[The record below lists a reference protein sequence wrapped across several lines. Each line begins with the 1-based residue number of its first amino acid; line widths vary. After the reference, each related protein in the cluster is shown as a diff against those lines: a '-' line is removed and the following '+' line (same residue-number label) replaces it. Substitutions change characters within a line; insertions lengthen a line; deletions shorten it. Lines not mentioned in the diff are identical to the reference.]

1 MKNTWFK
8 ITSLLLACTLAFSAV
23 IGFTLVPAADSANP
37 VAATAEKSAAVSA
50 VSAVNS
56 VDEAVQI
63 LTAQDA
69 AQPAAKAAAGGEV
82 LTQCGGDCGHCPTI
96 VIPGISQT
104 ETFLLDENGNR
115 MFTADGKPM
124 MSYPPSVESDALV
137 KTLAWPLART
147 LITQKDNGFTDVAA
161 NVVEDVFSSLATG
174 LDTQP
179 VRSVEVVKYPQSVAR
194 CSAHDKSYIY
204 SCIPLQTY
212 SSLAGE
218 DHLYF
223 LAFNSFGNNLEV
235 AQELY
240 DMIQLVKRETGHSKV
255 NLCPISLGATI
266 TNSLLEFYPQVYDD
280 INKVVFIVPA
290 LDGSAI
296 VSDVFKGNLSL
307 GDEML
312 YKDLFPSLF
321 GGYLPYLINVALRL
335 LPKQVVL
342 DLLDKVLDRLQQ
354 SALVNCTVMWS
365 LVPSADYPA
374 LAEKFL
380 SDPAHAEVKRQTD
393 IYYQAQLHSLANIL
407 KLVDCGIPVFDVVDY
422 NFALYSIAG
431 SYDKINADGVIHLDS
446 TSMGATSGPV
456 NTPLPA
462 GYAQQ
467 NTHCSNP
474 AHHHLSPD
482 GTVDAS
488 TGLLPETTFYF
499 NKQAHEG
506 TARNDVIIKLA
517 TELLLGDEIQNVFS
531 APDRYP
537 QFNNSRESKF
547 LINDL
552 RNAKLID
559 QSTLAPEDAAELQA
573 AIDECDAVI
582 NNTVVD
588 YDAFVRANTR
598 LNNIRYKI
606 GVAQPPQKD
615 QWGDLAE
622 VLLKVASEALYRYWG
637 PRGFSDWNIYN

>member
-1 MKNTWFK
+1 MKNNWVKT
-8 ITSLLLACTLAFSAV
+8 TSLFLACTLAFSAV
-23 IGFTLVPAADSANP
+23 TGFSLVQPIDSTNP
-37 VAATAEKSAAVSA
+37 VAATAEKSAAVSSVANVQAA
-50 VSAVNS
+50 VKLLA
-56 VDEAVQI
+56 EE
-63 LTAQDA
+63 DA
-69 AQPAAKAAAGGEV
+69 AQPASAAAADDGV
-82 LTQCGGDCGHCPTI
+82 LTECGGNCGHSPTI

-104 ETFLLDENGNR
+104 ETFLLDEEGNR

-124 MSYPPSVESDALV
+124 MSYPPSVDVDALV

-147 LITQKDNGFTDVAA
+147 LITQQDNGFTDVAA
-161 NVVEDVFSSLATG
+161 DVLEDVASCLATG

-194 CSAHDKSYIY
+194 CSEHDKSYIY

-212 SSLAGE
+212 SSTAGE

-266 TNSLLEFYPQVYDD
+266 TNSLFEFYPQVYDD

-321 GGYLPYLINVALRL
+321 GGYLPHLINIALRL

-374 LAEKFL
+374 LAGKFL
-380 SDPAHAEVKRQTD
+380 SDPAHTEVKRQTD
-393 IYYQAQLHSLANIL
+393 IYYQAQLHSRANIL
-407 KLVDCGIPVFDVVDY
+407 KLTQRGIPVFDVVDY

-446 TSMGATSGPV
+446 TSMGATSGAV
-456 NTPLPA
+456 NERLPD

-467 NTHCSNP
+467 DTYCSNP
-474 AHHHLSPD
+474 GEHNHISPD

-499 NKQAHEG
+499 NKQGHEG

-517 TELLLGDEIQNVFS
+517 TELLLGDEIQTVFS
-531 APDRYP
+531 APGRYP
-537 QFNNSRESKF
+537 QFNNARESKF

-588 YDAFVRANTR
+588 YEAFVQANTR
-598 LNNIRYKI
+598 LNNIRFKI
-606 GVAQPPQKD
+606 GVAQPPKD
-615 QWGDLAE
+615 DTLTKLAE
-622 VLLKVASEALYRYWG
+622 IVLKIASEALYKYWG
-637 PRGFSDWNIYN
+637 PRGFSDWNLNN

>member
-1 MKNTWFK
+1 MKK
-8 ITSLLLACTLAFSAV
+8 YGSRLTSALLSFTLLFSAAF
-23 IGFTLVPAADSANP
+23 GFGGMPPAATNT
-37 VAATAEKSAAVSA
+37 VGATAEKSAAVST
-50 VSAVNS
+50 VSTVR
-56 VDEAVQI
+56 EAVK
-63 LTAQDA
+63 LLAEEDA
-69 AQPAAKAAAGGEV
+69 AQPAPEAPADDGV
-82 LTQCGGDCGHCPTI
+82 LTQCGGNCGHCPTI

-104 ETFLLDENGNR
+104 ETFLLDEDGNR
-115 MFTADGKPM
+115 MYTEDGKPM
-124 MSYPPSVESDALV
+124 TSYPPTVDVDALV

-147 LITQKDNGFTDVAA
+147 LITQRDNGFTDIAA
-161 NVVEDVFSSLATG
+161 DVVGDVFSSLATG

-179 VRSVEVVKYPQSVAR
+179 VKSVEVVKYPQSVAR
-194 CSAHDKSYIY
+194 CSEHDKSYIY

-212 SSLAGE
+212 SSTAGE

-266 TNSLLEFYPQVYDD
+266 TNSLLEFYPQVYND
-280 INKVVFIVPA
+280 IHKVVFIVPA

-296 VSDVFKGNLSL
+296 VSDAFKGNLSL

-321 GGYLPYLINVALRL
+321 DGYLPYAINIALRL
-335 LPKQVVL
+335 LPKQVVTTL
-342 DLLDKVLDRLQQ
+342 INKVLDRLQQ

-365 LVPSADYPA
+365 LVPCADYPA

-393 IYYQAQLHSLANIL
+393 IYYQAQLHSRANIL
-407 KLVDCGIPVFDVVDY
+407 KLVERGIPVFDIVDY

-431 SYDKINADGVIHLDS
+431 SFDKINADGVIHLDS
-446 TSMGATSGPV
+446 TSMGATSAPV
-456 NTPLPA
+456 NERLPD
-462 GYAQQ
+462 GYVQQ
-467 NTHCSNP
+467 DTYCSNP
-474 AHHHLSPD
+474 GGHNHISPD
-482 GTVDAS
+482 GAVDAS

-517 TELLLGDEIQNVFS
+517 TQLLLDNTITDVH
-531 APDRYP
+531 AVPDRFP
-537 QFNNSRESKF
+537 QFNTGRESKRVF
-547 LINDL
+547 YDV
-552 RNAKLID
+552 RDSKLID

-573 AIDECDAVI
+573 AIEECEAMLSH
-582 NNTVVD
+582 TVVD
-588 YDAFVRANTR
+588 YDEFLHARDR

-606 GVAQPPQKD
+606 GVTQPPKED
-615 QWGDLAE
+615 KLGEWAE
-622 VLLKVASEALYRYWG
+622 LLLKLASEALYQYWG
-637 PRGFSDWNIYN
+637 PRGFSDWNINN

>member
-1 MKNTWFK
+1 MKKYFSRPVCVLLAFT
-8 ITSLLLACTLAFSAV
+8 LLL
-23 IGFTLVPAADSANP
+23 PAAFGFGGMPPAATNT
-37 VAATAEKSAAVSA
+37 VEATAERSAAVSTA
-50 VSAVNS
+50 ANVQ
-56 VDEAVQI
+56 EAVKS
-63 LTAQDA
+63 LAGEDA
-69 AQPAAKAAAGGEV
+69 AQPAEAAKTDDGV

-115 MFTADGKPM
+115 MFTEDGRPM
-124 MSYPPSVESDALV
+124 TSYPPTVDVDALV
-137 KTLAWPLART
+137 QTLAWPLART
-147 LITQKDNGFTDVAA
+147 LITQRDLGFTDVAA
-161 NVVEDVFSSLATG
+161 DVVEDVFSSLATG

-179 VRSVEVVKYPQSVAR
+179 VRRVEVVKYPQSVAR
-194 CSAHDKSYIY
+194 CSEHDKGYIY

-212 SSLAGE
+212 SATAGE

-266 TNSLLEFYPQVYDD
+266 TNTLLEYYPQVYDD

-296 VSDVFKGNLSL
+296 VGDVLKGNLNL

-321 GGYLPYLINVALRL
+321 DGYLPYAINIALRL
-335 LPKQVVL
+335 LPKQVL
-342 DLLDKVLDRLQQ
+342 TTLIEKVLDRLQQ
-354 SALVNCTVMWS
+354 TALVNCTVMWS
-365 LVPSADYPA
+365 LVPGEDYPA

-393 IYYQAQLHSLANIL
+393 IYYQAQLHSRANIQ
-407 KLVDCGIPVFDVVDY
+407 KLVDSGIPVFDIVDY
-422 NFALYSIAG
+422 NVALYSIAC
-431 SYDKINADGVIHLDS
+431 SYDKINSDGVIHLDS
-446 TSMGATSGPV
+446 TSMGAASAPV
-456 NTPLPA
+456 NERLPE
-462 GYAQQ
+462 GYVQQ

-474 AHHHLSPD
+474 AHNHMSPD

-517 TELLLGDEIQNVFS
+517 TQLLLDDSITDVHTM
-531 APDRYP
+531 PDRFP
-537 QFNNSRESKF
+537 QFNTGRESKRVF
-547 LINDL
+547 YDV
-552 RNAKLID
+552 RDSKLID

-573 AIDECDAVI
+573 AIEECEAMLSH
-582 NNTVVD
+582 TVVD
-588 YDAFVRANTR
+588 YDEFIHARDR

-606 GVAQPPQKD
+606 GVTQPPKED
-615 QWGDLAE
+615 KLGELAE
-622 VLLKVASEALYRYWG
+622 AVLKLASEALYQYWG
-637 PRGFSDWNIYN
+637 PRGFSDWNVDN

>member
-1 MKNTWFK
+1 MKNNCRRFTALCL
-8 ITSLLLACTLAFSAV
+8 SLTLVFTAVAFSFDTVQADNLSSLNTVAAKAQKAGALSTVSTVQEAVNLLA
-23 IGFTLVPAADSANP
+23 P
-37 VAATAEKSAAVSA
+37 E
-50 VSAVNS
+50 
-56 VDEAVQI
+56 
-63 LTAQDA
+63 DA
-69 AQPAAKAAAGGEV
+69 AQTKNASPADGV
-82 LTQCGGDCGHCPTI
+82 LTECGGNCGHCPTI

-104 ETFLLDENGNR
+104 ETFLLDDNGNR
-115 MFTADGKPM
+115 MFTEDGKPM
-124 MSYPPSVESDALV
+124 TSYPPTVDVDALV
-137 KTLAWPLART
+137 QTLAWPLAKT

-161 NVVEDVFSSLATG
+161 DVVEDVFSSLATG

-179 VRSVEVVKYPQSVAR
+179 VRNVEVVKYPQSVAR
-194 CSAHDKSYIY
+194 CDAHDKSYIY

-212 SSLAGE
+212 SSIAGE

-266 TNSLLEFYPQVYDD
+266 TNSLLEFFPQVYDD

-321 GGYLPYLINVALRL
+321 GGYLPYAINVALRL
-335 LPKQVVL
+335 LPKQVLL
-342 DLLDKVLDRLQQ
+342 DLLDKVLERLQQ
-354 SALVNCTVMWS
+354 CALVNCTVMWS

-374 LAEKFL
+374 LAEKYL
-380 SDPAHAEVKRQTD
+380 SDDAHAEVRRQTD
-393 IYYQAQLHSLANIL
+393 IYYQAQQNSRANIL
-407 KLVDCGIPVFDVVDY
+407 KLVDRGIQVFDIVDY

-431 SYDKINADGVIHLDS
+431 SYNEINADGVIHLDS
-446 TSMGATSGPV
+446 TSMGAISGAV

-462 GYAQQ
+462 GYVQQ
-467 NTHCSNP
+467 NTHCTNP
-474 AHHHLSPD
+474 AHNHISPD
-482 GTVDAS
+482 GIVDAS

-499 NKQAHEG
+499 NNQAHEG

-517 TELLLGDEIQNVFS
+517 TELLLSDEIQNVYS
-531 APDRYP
+531 MPERYP
-537 QFNNSRESKF
+537 QFNDSRESKF

-573 AIDECDAVI
+573 AIDECDTVI

-588 YDAFVRANTR
+588 YDAFVQANTR

-606 GVAQPPQKD
+606 GIAQPPKED
-615 QWGDLAE
+615 KLGDFAE
-622 VLLKVASEALYRYWG
+622 VLLKLTSDALYKYWG
-637 PRGFSDWNIYN
+637 AKGFSDR